1 MKQELTPEQSD
12 AIDRLI
18 EAGIFGSKDEA
29 IAQSL
34 EWLKD
39 EADKLD
45 AIRKRI
51 ETSLRQSAR
60 GESTPLDADE
70 IWLRV
75 RERLEKEA
83 DQPPVR

>member
-1 MKQELTPEQSD
+1 MNEKLTPEQSD

-18 EAGIFGSKDEA
+18 EAGVFASKNEA

-45 AIRKRI
+45 AIRRKI
-51 ETSLRQSAR
+51 ETSVRQSAR
-60 GESTPLDADE
+60 GESHPLDADE
-70 IWLRV
+70 IRQRV
-75 RERLEKEA
+75 RERLSKEA
-83 DQPPVR
+83 TQPSVT